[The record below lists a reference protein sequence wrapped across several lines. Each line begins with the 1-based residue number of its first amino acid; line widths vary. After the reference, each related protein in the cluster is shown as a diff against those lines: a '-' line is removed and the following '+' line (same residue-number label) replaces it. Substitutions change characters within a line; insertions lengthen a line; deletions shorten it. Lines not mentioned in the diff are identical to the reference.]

1 MKKFVIC
8 INNKGYEVSLERG
21 KVYKVL
27 DDEKTSKHNLT
38 RVVDE
43 SGEDYLFPNEYF
55 VSTKLPKAEEE
66 ALVTKEILKTKDW
79 IINFMEP

>member
-1 MKKFVIC
+1 MNVKFVMC
-8 INNKGYEVSLERG
+8 INKKGYEVSLERG

-27 DDEKTSKHNLT
+27 DDEKASQHKLT

-55 VSTKLPKAEEE
+55 VPIKLPKAAKM
-66 ALVTKEILKTKDW
+66 ALVA
-79 IINFMEP
+79 

>member
-1 MKKFVIC
+1 MEAKFVIC

-21 KVYKVL
+21 KVYRVL
-27 DDEKTSKHNLT
+27 DDEKASQHNLI

-55 VSTKLPKAEEE
+55 VPIKLPEAAEE
-66 ALVTKEILKTKDW
+66 ALVE
-79 IINFMEP
+79 